1 MPGSVVSQAA
11 ERGRSLLIKV
21 LQHRWFFHFNAWKTL
36 ASPSDRS
43 ECGGEGTR
51 PAGGSINRQLIDISK
66 SQPKIHFRKIDLIFP
81 PDVLQGLLEL
91 RFILGMH
98 HKHTGSTV
106 ASKGLAFIV

>member
-36 ASPSDRS
+36 ASPSERS

-51 PAGGSINRQLIDISK
+51 PAEPNLSVFQREV
-66 SQPKIHFRKIDLIFP
+66 F
-81 PDVLQGLLEL
+81 
-91 RFILGMH
+91 
-98 HKHTGSTV
+98 
-106 ASKGLAFIV
+106 